1 MKPWMRVCAAALL
14 WVGLSGGPATALTFE
29 RVPDLDEM
37 AADAT
42 LAFRGVV
49 ERIEFAQAAARRD
62 QFVPFTIITF
72 DVIEPYAGCR
82 KGERV
87 SIMKMGGPTAQRP
100 SVHLVI
106 PGLADFN
113 VGEEMVVLS
122 NDGEQPFFGTYF
134 GDYGVLRVAR
144 DETDRRRVL
153 DEKWRPVSRVGED
166 LATDGERRCVP
177 QRTDPARCRLTSP
190 AATSAALSVEELDAT
205 LHRVA
210 GTNRSGKPAQTISGD
225 RARFEA
231 ALGAFA
237 RQDID
242 ELQRVLRKED

>member
-1 MKPWMRVCAAALL
+1 MKPWIRVCAAAFL
-14 WVGLSGGPATALTFE
+14 WAGLSGGPATALTFE
-29 RVPDLDEM
+29 RVPGLDQI

-49 ERIEFAQAAARRD
+49 ERIEFAQAAAGRE
-62 QFVPFTIITF
+62 QLVPFTIITF

-82 KGERV
+82 RGERL
-87 SIMKMGGPTAQRP
+87 SIMQMGGPTAQRP
-100 SVHLVI
+100 TVHLVI
-106 PGLADFN
+106 PGLTDFN

-122 NDGEQPFFGTYF
+122 NDGEQPFFGTYY

-153 DEKWRPVSRVGED
+153 DEKWRPVSRVGQGF
-166 LATDGERRCVP
+166 ATDGERRCVP
-177 QRTDPARCRLTSP
+177 LRTDPARCRLTGP
-190 AATSAALSVEELDAT
+190 ATAAAALSVEELDAT

-210 GTNRSGKPAQTISGD
+210 GKSGSGRPAQTISSD

-237 RQDID
+237 RQDIG

>member
-1 MKPWMRVCAAALL
+1 MKPWIGVCAAALL
-14 WVGLSGGPATALTFE
+14 WAGLSGGPATALTFE

-49 ERIEFAQAAARRD
+49 ERVEFAQAAAGKN
-62 QFVPFTIITF
+62 QFVPYTIITF

-82 KGERV
+82 RGERL
-87 SIMKMGGPTAQRP
+87 SIMQMGGPTAQRP
-100 SVHLVI
+100 NVHLVI
-106 PGLADFN
+106 PGLTDFN

-144 DETDRRRVL
+144 DERDRRRVL
-153 DEKWRPVSRVGED
+153 DEKWHPVSRVSTGF
-166 LATDGERRCVP
+166 ATDGERRCAP
-177 QRTDPARCRLTSP
+177 QRSDPARCLLTGP
-190 AATSAALSVEELDAT
+190 AATDAALSVEELDAT

-210 GTNRSGKPAQTISGD
+210 GRNRSGRPAQTISDD
-225 RARFEA
+225 RARFAA

-237 RQDID
+237 RQDIG